1 MKRLLPN
8 RRPHALALVAA
19 TIVITTAAVAVAA
32 DAWTAPSAA
41 GNHAAVRA
49 HPAIGLTS
57 SSAHIL
63 ITAHSCAPAWRAG
76 QSGSTVFHVANR
88 TTHAATIY
96 LFNPYFGATVAQASV
111 PAGGMAELSVHLKA
125 GRYQWSCHQPDQPT
139 RTSAI
144 GAVTLA
150 PVLGGPAGP
159 IYLTPVTTK
168 QMVPIISAYRVYV
181 LSELTLEKSQ
191 VAALETA
198 TAGGQLAA
206 ARSAWLT
213 AHLTWHR
220 IGGAYDAFGD
230 LGQAIDGTADRL
242 QAGVSSPAF
251 TGFHKVE
258 LDLWQNDD
266 LAAAGADT
274 ATLEADVAQLAG
286 QFPQEPIPATELQL
300 RAHEILEDALRD
312 ELSGDDDYGSGTDMA
327 SVEADV
333 DGTRE
338 LLSLLAPVL
347 TPRAPDLEAVAGAE
361 LVQLDAALTA
371 TQANGQWVA
380 VTAVPLAQRE
390 QVDAAI
396 GAALETLD
404 LCPELLQVV
413 GSTT

>member
-1 MKRLLPN
+1 
-8 RRPHALALVAA
+8 VAA
-19 TIVITTAAVAVAA
+19 IIVITTAAVAVAA
-32 DAWTAPSAA
+32 DGWTAPSAA
-41 GNHAAVRA
+41 GPPTAVR
-49 HPAIGLTS
+49 HHRAIGLS
-57 SSAHIL
+57 SSSGQIL
-63 ITAHSCAPAWRAG
+63 ITTHSCAPAWRPG

-88 TTHAATIY
+88 TAHEATIY
-96 LFNPYFGATVAQASV
+96 LFNPYFGATLAQASV
-111 PAGGMAELSVHLKA
+111 PAGATAELSVRLKA
-125 GRYQWSCHQPDQPT
+125 GRYQWSCHQPGQPT
-139 RTSAI
+139 RTSAVA
-144 GAVTLA
+144 AVTLA

-168 QMVPIISAYRVYV
+168 QMAPIVSAYRAYV
-181 LSELTLEKSQ
+181 LSELTLEESQ
-191 VAALETA
+191 VAALQTA

-266 LAAAGADT
+266 VAAAHADT
-274 ATLEADVAQLAG
+274 ATLLTDVAQLSG
-286 QFPQEPIPATELQL
+286 QFPEEPIPATELQL

-333 DGTRE
+333 DGTGE

-347 TPRAPDLEAVAGAE
+347 TPRAPDLETVAGAE
-361 LVQLDAALTA
+361 LDQLDTALAA
-371 TQANGQWVA
+371 TQANGQWLA

-404 LCPELLQVV
+404 LCPELLQVA